1 MKKVVT
7 ALDLLAAVAEMSG
20 AVGGK
25 VENIY
30 RTGAG
35 YIFKLSSGY
44 IAATK
49 FRVSLTGVVPEKT
62 HEGAET
68 LRGLFRD
75 ERLAAVSM
83 PRFDRVVELSFGSGR
98 LVVELL
104 EPFNMVAVREGKV
117 VWLLHSYRGKDR
129 ELRPGLPY
137 VYPPAVFVDVLTAD
151 VDAIEKSIDS
161 NDVRRSL
168 IRRLGTGPELA
179 DELIARVGT
188 SPRALAEELKALVER
203 VRSGRLEP
211 AVCIKG
217 GVPVTVLPIRPVSIQ
232 CDEVKQFDHFWA
244 ALDYYFTPLELESA
258 ATQKTQELAL
268 RRRKLEATIAE
279 LEKRVPEY
287 RAEAARLKTLAHK
300 LLMYKAEIEEALSGR
315 ESSVRIIHVNGS
327 RIKVELPEGDIME
340 IARDVPLGRQVT
352 NLFNK
357 AKEMEEKASKAVQVL
372 ERLKKELAKVEEE
385 QRRVEEEVKTSAKA
399 VAKKSWFEKFHWSI
413 TAGKRPMIG
422 GRDAS
427 QNESI
432 VKKYLK
438 DHYFFFHADI
448 PGASVVVTPPTDDPL
463 EVLQAAQFAAAYSR
477 AWKIGIHAI
486 DVYYVRGEQ
495 VSKQPPSGQYLA
507 KGSFMVYGKREYV
520 RNIRLELAIGC
531 RKDGDIYRVV
541 AAPPR
546 SAPLLAERYVV
557 VTPGNM
563 EKSKLA
569 KEIAKLGK
577 CSMDD
582 IVAALPGPSRI
593 SEEARGSPIP
603 WEEIEKIFST
613 W

>member
-1 MKKVVT
+1 VKKVVT
-7 ALDLLAAVAEMSG
+7 ALDLLASVAEMSS

-44 IAATK
+44 IAATR

-75 ERLAAVSM
+75 ERLVAVSM
-83 PRFDRVVELSFGSGR
+83 PRFDRIVELSFSSGR
-98 LVVELL
+98 LVAELL
-104 EPFNMVAVREGKV
+104 EPFNIAAVREGRV

-137 VYPPAVFVDVLTAD
+137 AYPPAVFVDVLTAD
-151 VDAIEKSIDS
+151 VDAIEKAIDP

-179 DELIARVGT
+179 DELIARAGT
-188 SPRALAEELKALVER
+188 PPRALAEELKALVEC

-211 AVCIKG
+211 AVCIRG
-217 GVPVTVLPIRPVSIQ
+217 GVPVTVLPIRPASIQ
-232 CDEVKQFDHFWA
+232 CDEVRQFDHFWA
-244 ALDYYFTPLELESA
+244 ALDYYFTPLELEST

-279 LEKRVPEY
+279 LEKKVPEY
-287 RAEAARLKTLAHK
+287 RAEAARLKTIAHK
-300 LLMYKAEIEEALSGR
+300 LLMYKSEIEEALGGR
-315 ESSVRIIHVNGS
+315 ESGVRIVNVNGS
-327 RIKVELPEGDIME
+327 RVKVELPEGDVVE
-340 IARDVPLGRQVT
+340 VARGVPLGRQVT
-352 NLFNK
+352 NLFNE
-357 AKEMEEKASKAVQVL
+357 AKEMEEKASKAVLVL
-372 ERLKKELAKVEEE
+372 ERLKRELAKVEEE
-385 QRRVEEEVKTSAKA
+385 QRRIEEEVRASAKA
-399 VAKKSWFEKFHWSI
+399 VAKKSWFEKFRWSI

-427 QNESI
+427 QNET
-432 VKKYLK
+432 VVRKYLK
-438 DHYFFFHADI
+438 DHYLFFHADI
-448 PGASVVVTPPTDDPL
+448 PGASAVVTPPMDDLL
-463 EVLQAAQFAAAYSR
+463 EVYQVAQFAAAYSR

-531 RKDGDIYRVV
+531 RRDGDVYRAV

-546 SAPLLAERYVV
+546 SAPLLAEKYVV
-557 VTPGNM
+557 VTPGNV
-563 EKSKLA
+563 EKNKLA

-577 CSMDD
+577 CSIDD
-582 IVAALPGPSRI
+582 ITAVLPGPSRI
-593 SEEARGSPIP
+593 SEEGRGSPIP
-603 WEEIEKIFST
+603 WEEVEQIFAT

>member
-7 ALDLLAAVAEMSG
+7 ALDLLAAVAEMSS

-44 IAATK
+44 IAATR

-75 ERLAAVSM
+75 ERLAAVAM
-83 PRFDRVVELSFGSGR
+83 PRFDRIVELSFSSGR
-98 LVVELL
+98 LVAELL
-104 EPFNMVAVREGKV
+104 EPFNVAAVREGRV

-151 VDAIEKSIDS
+151 VDAIEKAIDP

-179 DELIARVGT
+179 DELIARAGT
-188 SPRALAEELKALVER
+188 PPRALAEELKALVER

-211 AVCIKG
+211 AVCIRG

-232 CDEVKQFDHFWA
+232 CDEVRQFDHFWA

-258 ATQKTQELAL
+258 ATQKTQGLAL

-279 LEKRVPEY
+279 LEKKVPEY
-287 RAEAARLKTLAHK
+287 RAEAARLKTIAHK
-300 LLMYKAEIEEALSGR
+300 LLMYKSEIEEALGGRDSG
-315 ESSVRIIHVNGS
+315 VRIVNVNGS
-327 RIKVELPEGDIME
+327 RVKVELPEGDVVE
-340 IARDVPLGRQVT
+340 VARGVPLGRQVT
-352 NLFNK
+352 NLFNE

-385 QRRVEEEVKTSAKA
+385 QRRIEEEVRASAKA
-399 VAKKSWFEKFHWSI
+399 VAKKSWFEKFRWSI

-427 QNESI
+427 QNET
-432 VKKYLK
+432 VVRKYLK
-438 DHYFFFHADI
+438 DHYLFFHADI
-448 PGASVVVTPPTDDPL
+448 PGASAVVTPPMDDSL
-463 EVLQAAQFAAAYSR
+463 EVYQVAQFAAAYSR

-507 KGSFMVYGKREYV
+507 KGSFMVYGKREYI

-531 RKDGDIYRVV
+531 RRDGDVYRAV

-546 SAPLLAERYVV
+546 SAPLLAEKYVV
-557 VTPGNM
+557 VTPGNV
-563 EKSKLA
+563 EKNKLA

-577 CSMDD
+577 CSIDD
-582 IVAALPGPSRI
+582 ITAVLPGPSRI
-593 SEEARGSPIP
+593 SEEGRGSPIP
-603 WEEIEKIFST
+603 WEEVEQIFAT

>member
-1 MKKVVT
+1 
-7 ALDLLAAVAEMSG
+7 
-20 AVGGK
+20 
-25 VENIY
+25 
-30 RTGAG
+30 
-35 YIFKLSSGY
+35 
-44 IAATK
+44 
-49 FRVSLTGVVPEKT
+49 
-62 HEGAET
+62 
-68 LRGLFRD
+68 
-75 ERLAAVSM
+75 
-83 PRFDRVVELSFGSGR
+83 
-98 LVVELL
+98 
-104 EPFNMVAVREGKV
+104 
-117 VWLLHSYRGKDR
+117 
-129 ELRPGLPY
+129 
-137 VYPPAVFVDVLTAD
+137 
-151 VDAIEKSIDS
+151 
-161 NDVRRSL
+161 
-168 IRRLGTGPELA
+168 
-179 DELIARVGT
+179 
-188 SPRALAEELKALVER
+188 
-203 VRSGRLEP
+203 
-211 AVCIKG
+211 
-217 GVPVTVLPIRPVSIQ
+217 
-232 CDEVKQFDHFWA
+232 
-244 ALDYYFTPLELESA
+244 
-258 ATQKTQELAL
+258 
-268 RRRKLEATIAE
+268 
-279 LEKRVPEY
+279 
-287 RAEAARLKTLAHK
+287 
-300 LLMYKAEIEEALSGR
+300 
-315 ESSVRIIHVNGS
+315 
-327 RIKVELPEGDIME
+327 ME

-413 TAGKRPMIG
+413 TAGKRPMIR

>member
-1 MKKVVT
+1 VKKVVT
-7 ALDLLAAVAEMSG
+7 ALDLLASVVEMSG
-20 AVGGK
+20 AVGGR

-44 IAATK
+44 ITATR
-49 FRVSLTGVVPEKT
+49 FRASLTGVVPEKT
-62 HEGAET
+62 YEGAET

-83 PRFDRVVELSFGSGR
+83 PRFDRIVEFSFGSGR
-98 LVVELL
+98 LVTELL
-104 EPFNMVAVREGKV
+104 EPFNMVAVRDGKV

-137 VYPPAVFVDVLTAD
+137 AYPPAVFVDVLTAD
-151 VDAIEKSIDS
+151 VGAIEKAVDPSDA
-161 NDVRRSL
+161 RRSL

-179 DELIARVGT
+179 DELIARAGT

-203 VRSGRLEP
+203 IRSGRLEP

-217 GVPVTVLPIRPVSIQ
+217 GVPVTVLPIKPLSIQ

-279 LEKRVPEY
+279 LERKIPEY
-287 RAEAARLKTLAHK
+287 RAEATRLKTLAHK
-300 LLMYKAEIEEALSGR
+300 LLMYKAEIEEALSGG
-315 ESSVRIIHVNGS
+315 ESGIRVVHVDSS
-327 RIKVELPEGDIME
+327 RVKVELPEGSIVE
-340 IARDVPLGRQVT
+340 IARDTSLGRQVT
-352 NLFNK
+352 KLFDE
-357 AKEMEEKASKAVQVL
+357 AKEMEEKASKAAQVL
-372 ERLKKELAKVEEE
+372 ERLKKELVKVEEE
-385 QRRVEEEVKTSAKA
+385 QRRVEEEVKTSAKI
-399 VAKKSWFEKFHWSI
+399 VARKSWFEKFHWSI

-427 QNESI
+427 QNEII

-438 DHYFFFHADI
+438 DHYLFFHADI
-448 PGASVVVTPPTDDPL
+448 PGASAVVTSPTDDLL
-463 EVLQAAQFAAAYSR
+463 EVLQAAQFAAAYSK
-477 AWKIGIHAI
+477 AWKIGIHAV

-520 RNIRLELAIGC
+520 RNVRLELAIGC
-531 RKDGDIYRVV
+531 RKDGGVYRAV

-557 VTPGNM
+557 VTPGNV
-563 EKSKLA
+563 EKSRLA
-569 KEIAKLGK
+569 KELAKLGG
-577 CSMDD
+577 CPADD
-582 IVAALPGPSRI
+582 VVAALPGPSRI
-593 SEEARGSPIP
+593 SEEGRGSPIP
-603 WEEIEKIFST
+603 WEEVEQIFAT

>member
-1 MKKVVT
+1 VKKVVT
-7 ALDLLAAVAEMSG
+7 ALDLLAAVAEMSS

-44 IAATK
+44 IAATR
-49 FRVSLTGVVPEKT
+49 FRVSLTGVVLEKT

-75 ERLAAVSM
+75 ERLAAISM
-83 PRFDRVVELSFGSGR
+83 PRFDRIVELSFSSGR
-98 LVVELL
+98 LVAELL
-104 EPFNMVAVREGKV
+104 EPFNMAAVREGRV

-151 VDAIEKSIDS
+151 VDAIEKAIDP

-179 DELIARVGT
+179 DELTARAGT
-188 SPRALAEELKALVER
+188 PPRALAEELKALVER
-203 VRSGRLEP
+203 VRSDRLEP
-211 AVCIKG
+211 AVCIRG

-232 CDEVKQFDHFWA
+232 CDEVRQFDHFWA

-258 ATQKTQELAL
+258 ATQKTQGLAL

-279 LEKRVPEY
+279 LDKKVPEY
-287 RAEAARLKTLAHK
+287 RAEAARLKTIAHK
-300 LLMYKAEIEEALSGR
+300 LLMYKSEIEEALGGR
-315 ESSVRIIHVNGS
+315 ESGVRIVNVNGS
-327 RIKVELPEGDIME
+327 RVKVELPEGDVVE
-340 IARDVPLGRQVT
+340 VARGVPLGRQVT
-352 NLFNK
+352 NLFNE
-357 AKEMEEKASKAVQVL
+357 AKELEEKASRAVQVL

-385 QRRVEEEVKTSAKA
+385 QRRIEKEVRTSAKA
-399 VAKKSWFEKFHWSI
+399 VAKKSWFEKFRWSI

-427 QNESI
+427 QNET
-432 VKKYLK
+432 VVRKYLK
-438 DHYFFFHADI
+438 NHYLFFHADI
-448 PGASVVVTPPTDDPL
+448 PGASAVVTPPMDDLL
-463 EVLQAAQFAAAYSR
+463 EVYQVAQFAAAYSR

-531 RKDGDIYRVV
+531 RRDGDVYRAV
-541 AAPPR
+541 ATPPR
-546 SAPLLAERYVV
+546 SAPLLAEKYVV
-557 VTPGNM
+557 VTPGNV
-563 EKSKLA
+563 EKNKLA

-577 CSMDD
+577 CSIDD
-582 IVAALPGPSRI
+582 ITAVLPGPSRI
-593 SEEARGSPIP
+593 SEEGRGSTIS
-603 WEEIEKIFST
+603 WEEVEQIFAT